1 MKTLIINKK
10 QNDKYMKRIV
20 LPVLFTFLAAFTFG
34 QSIKKANSYIDDK
47 KYEKAKTEID
57 GLLAKDPTNTEAL
70 YLKSK
75 VYSIMADSSAYK
87 SLFTGDPY
95 GEAFDAF
102 KKAIADSN
110 NPKITL
116 MVVKDNYQPIFSVYA
131 GYYQEAANAF
141 NDAANSNNKPDTAG
155 FTKAMNLFIKANEV
169 GQYIGENGW
178 AHIGKVDTTLV
189 LNLAKAA
196 LNAKKDDMA
205 RKYFQQIADAH
216 IKGLH
221 NDADSADPNYELPYQ
236 WLVLDYKQAGDS
248 VNMVKYAAIGKEL
261 FPEDDYFNLVQ
272 MDYYREKDNHA
283 ELFKQYEELTAQ
295 NPDSVRYHLN
305 YATEIFSY
313 LYNSDEGVVINNKE
327 ELSNTLKAQLDKA
340 IALEPNNPSVN
351 LIYAQYYYNQ
361 GIIALE
367 NAGKIKGAKLPADQ
381 AKKKS
386 DLSTQGENFLKQA
399 IPYAEKAM
407 SALEEGYKK
416 SERSKYKS
424 TVNLLENIYQSLDNK
439 EKLKFYQDK
448 YDQADAKFV
457 N

>member
-1 MKTLIINKK
+1 
-10 QNDKYMKRIV
+10 MKRIV
-20 LPVLFTFLAAFTFG
+20 LPVLFTFVVASTFG
-34 QSIKKANSYIDDK
+34 QSIKKANSYVDDK

-57 GLLAKDPTNTEAL
+57 GVLAKDPTNTEAL

-75 VYSIMADSSAYK
+75 VYSLMADSSAYK
-87 SLFTGDPY
+87 SLFSGDPY
-95 GEAFDAF
+95 AEAFDAF

-116 MVVKDNYQPIFSVYA
+116 MVVKDNYQPIFSVYS
-131 GYYQEAANAF
+131 GYYGEAANAF
-141 NDAANSNNKPDTAG
+141 NEAAGSNIKPDTAG

-169 GQYIGENGW
+169 GQYIAENKW
-178 AHIGKVDTTLV
+178 ANIGKVDTTLV

-196 LNAKKDDMA
+196 LNAKKDDVA
-205 RKYFQQIADAH
+205 REYFKQIADAH
-216 IKGLH
+216 ISGLH
-221 NDADSADPNYELPYQ
+221 NAGDSTDPNFELPYQ
-236 WLVLDYKQAGDS
+236 WLVLNYKQAGDS
-248 VNMVKYAAIGKEL
+248 ANMVKYATIGKEL
-261 FPEDDYFNLVQ
+261 YPHDDYFNLVE
-272 MDYYREKDNHA
+272 MDYYREKNNQP

-295 NPDSVRYHLN
+295 SPDSLRYHLN

-340 IALEPNNPSVN
+340 VALEPNNPSVN

-361 GIIALE
+361 GIMALE
-367 NAGKIKGAKLPADQ
+367 EAGKIKGAKLAADQ
-381 AKKKS
+381 VKKKT
-386 DLSTQGENFLKQA
+386 DLTTQGDNFLKQA

-407 SALEEGYKK
+407 ATLEEGYNK
-416 SERSKYKS
+416 SERSRYKS
-424 TVNLLENIYQSLDNK
+424 VVNLMENIYQSLGDK